1 MKDNQQR
8 PVIEA
13 IAYSPLEIILEIT
26 ALLGVVASLA
36 IGGYYWSRLPASVP
50 LHFGITGEPDLWG
63 PKLTFWLIPSIGV
76 ISYLSM
82 TLTNFFPNTFNYP
95 VPITPEN
102 IENQYKI
109 ARQLLLWM
117 KAELTGLLLW
127 IEWQMIQVA
136 LQNSPRFS
144 ILYLLVFLGI
154 LFFTVGFYLWQS
166 YRDR

>member
-1 MKDNQQR
+1 MKDPQQR

-36 IGGYYWSRLPASVP
+36 IGLYYWQNLPGSVP

-63 PKLTFWLIPSIGV
+63 PKLTFWLIPAIGV

-102 IENQYKI
+102 IQNQYKI
-109 ARQLLLWM
+109 ARKLLLWM
-117 KAELTGLLLW
+117 KAELMGIILW
-127 IEWQMIQVA
+127 IEWETIRVA
-136 LQNSPRFS
+136 MKKSPNLS
-144 ILYLLVFLGI
+144 IFYLLGFLGL
-154 LFFTVGFYLWQS
+154 LFLTIGFYLRQS